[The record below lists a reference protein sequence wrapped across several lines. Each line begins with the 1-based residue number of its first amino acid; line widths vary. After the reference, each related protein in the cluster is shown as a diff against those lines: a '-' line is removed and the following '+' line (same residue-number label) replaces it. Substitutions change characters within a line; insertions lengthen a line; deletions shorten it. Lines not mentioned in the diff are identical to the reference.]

1 MTAEK
6 KEAPEKKKEPFNVSE
21 GGRKVLESMP
31 AEMRDAFEGIITTA
45 DPTMRMMPALAIL
58 LAATTHDY
66 RAPTGPRA
74 PRGIQ
79 RDSSVGAAVFA
90 KLNALPGRWKHA
102 G

>member
-45 DPTMRMMPALAIL
+45 DPTMRMMLIIL
-58 LAATTHDY
+58 VEVLKTSAGQDEMLHQQD
-66 RAPTGPRA
+66 RVLRHMRKG
-74 PRGIQ
+74 
-79 RDSSVGAAVFA
+79 
-90 KLNALPGRWKHA
+90 LNRSYENECL
-102 G
+102 